1 MNYFEPNFKP
11 KNKNQLKK
19 MMTQRDKIYYN
30 IASNTKIEEQNL
42 DKQNIF
48 IKLTNQ
54 KCKNS
59 YGQIYIIIKNKN
71 KKQKNKTI

>member
-1 MNYFEPNFKP
+1 
-11 KNKNQLKK
+11 

-48 IKLTNQ
+48 IKLIR
-54 KCKNS
+54 KA
-59 YGQIYIIIKNKN
+59 
-71 KKQKNKTI
+71 KTHMVRFIS

>member
-1 MNYFEPNFKP
+1 MKYLAPNFK
-11 KNKNQLKK
+11 KKNQLKK

-48 IKLTNQ
+48 IKLIRKAKTHIGLREANVGWQ
-54 KCKNS
+54 KQGEVLKVAS
-59 YGQIYIIIKNKN
+59 
-71 KKQKNKTI
+71 

>member
-1 MNYFEPNFKP
+1 MNYLAPIFKP
-11 KNKNQLKK
+11 KKKKIQLKK

-48 IKLTNQ
+48 IKLIRNA
-54 KCKNS
+54 
-59 YGQIYIIIKNKN
+59 
-71 KKQKNKTI
+71 KTHMVKFIS

>member
-1 MNYFEPNFKP
+1 
-11 KNKNQLKK
+11 
-19 MMTQRDKIYYN
+19 MTQRDKIYYN
-30 IASNTKIEEQNL
+30 IASNIKIEEQNL

-59 YGQIYIIIKNKN
+59 YGQIHIIIKKKKKKN
-71 KKQKNKTI
+71 QKQKTKMYDHYHMYNKT